1 MRMPRLLAILAVLCA
16 LTMGLPIVGTIAFS
30 HLFQNPDDLPQAKA
44 IVVLSGGGAR
54 DDLPVGHTRG
64 RVLKAVELWHAGYAP
79 LLVMSGA
86 GPTIEESQV
95 PDSRGMR
102 RLAEQEGVPTDA
114 IIEED
119 RSYSTLLNAWN
130 TAAMAEIDRT
140 KPVILVT
147 NRFHMPRAWASFR
160 WAGFTNLTLVSYET
174 EPPKLDSNI
183 YVEGLKWPYN
193 IARAIGAW
201 LAFLAGIQ
209 EAKVLA
215 WLE

>member
-1 MRMPRLLAILAVLCA
+1 MVLVLGLCGFGIPLLGTVAFTRLHTPPENVSPSSAI
-16 LTMGLPIVGTIAFS
+16 
-30 HLFQNPDDLPQAKA
+30 
-44 IVVLSGGGAR
+44 IVVSGGGAR

-64 RVLKAVELWHAGYAP
+64 RVLKGVELWHAGYAP
-79 LLVMSGA
+79 IIVMSGA
-86 GPTIEESQV
+86 GPTIAESQV

-102 RLAEQEGVPTDA
+102 RLAEQEGVPPDA

-130 TAAMAEIDRT
+130 TGALSEIDRT
-140 KPVILVT
+140 APVILVT

-183 YVEGLKWPYN
+183 YAEGLKWPYN

-201 LAFLAGIQ
+201 VAFQVGIQ